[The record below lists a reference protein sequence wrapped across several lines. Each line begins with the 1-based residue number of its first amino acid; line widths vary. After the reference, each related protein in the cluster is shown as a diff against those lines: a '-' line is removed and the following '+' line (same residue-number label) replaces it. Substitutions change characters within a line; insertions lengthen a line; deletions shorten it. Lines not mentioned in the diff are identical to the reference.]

1 MVIEVTPQLITTA
14 FAVLSAIIGIVVLFA
29 KAVRWFDRQKK
40 QDTELHNLEDKHDED
55 MKAVQKELSIIIQAQ
70 LACLKG
76 LQEQG
81 CNGPVTKAVAMLE
94 DYLNDTAHG
103 Q

>member
-14 FAVLSAIIGIVVLFA
+14 FAVLTALIGIVVLFA

-40 QDTELHNLEDKHDED
+40 QDAELRGLENKHDVD

-81 CNGPVTKAVAMLE
+81 CNGPVTKAVDMLE
-94 DYLNDTAHG
+94 TYLNETAHE

>member
-1 MVIEVTPQLITTA
+1 MTVTITAQTIITA
-14 FAVLSAIIGIVVLFA
+14 FALLGAIVGITLYFV

-40 QDTELHNLEDKHDED
+40 QDKDIKNLEHKHTED
-55 MKAVQKELSIIIQAQ
+55 MKAIQKELSIITQGQ

-76 LQEQG
+76 LQEKG
-81 CNGPVTKAVAMLE
+81 CNGPVTKAIGMLE
-94 DYLNDTAHG
+94 DYLNTTAHE